1 MPRRRI
7 GASGSLQEEGI
18 ENNVETYYHWC
29 LYYFVNRTPTK
40 TNKDYVTTF
49 ITKRERKKKGELKL
63 EMKLF
68 SARSNAEKRYEFS
81 LFRSE

>member
-18 ENNVETYYHWC
+18 ENNVETYYC

-68 SARSNAEKRYEFS
+68 SARSNAGKRYEFS